1 MDYIFPVILR
11 NHFMDAIRKGLS
23 TAPITAIL
31 GPRQCGKTTLARLI
45 CEETSESH
53 YLDLESPETQAR
65 LQSPQTALEALQG
78 LVVIDEIQ
86 LKPELFSLLRVLS
99 DRPDAPAKF
108 LILGSAS
115 PNIIR
120 NTAQTLAG
128 RIHFVD
134 MSGFNLEE
142 IGSSGWRELWIRGG
156 FPRSYLATTEKN
168 SATWRENFIRT
179 FVEKDIPAL
188 GFNLPPQTIHRF
200 WTMIAHYHG
209 QTWNGSEL
217 GRALGATDKT
227 VRNYVDLLTGTYMVR
242 QLPPWFE
249 NIAKRQVKA
258 PKIYLRDSGIL
269 HQLLHLPSETA
280 LLSYPKYGA
289 SWEGFA
295 IEQILRRTGE
305 RDAYFWSTHNGAELD
320 LLLMRQGKRFGF
332 EFKYADAPRTTRSMH
347 IAIDTL
353 KLDRL
358 WVVHPGK
365 TDYPLTEKI
374 HVVGIEN
381 LYPEIIGQL

>member
-1 MDYIFPVILR
+1 MDYFVPMILR
-11 NHFMDAIRKGLS
+11 NHFMDAIRRGLS

-45 CEETSESH
+45 CEETAESH

-65 LQSPQTALEALQG
+65 LQSPQTTLEALRG

-99 DRPDAPAKF
+99 DRPDTPANF

-142 IGSSGWRELWIRGG
+142 IGSSDWRKLWIRGG
-156 FPRSYLATTEKN
+156 FPRSYLASTEEN
-168 SATWRENFIRT
+168 STAWRENFIRT

-258 PKIYLRDSGIL
+258 PKVYLRDSGVL

-353 KLDRL
+353 QLERL

-374 HVVGIEN
+374 HVIGIEN
-381 LYPEIIGQL
+381 LYPEIKELI